1 MNLDELRQQSM
12 AAQEHQAEPE
22 QLSLLDRT
30 PVFKDLQPRERLV
43 IALLIFFNVVVLGFG
58 CLLVFDKMMIP

>member
-12 AAQEHQAEPE
+12 AAQEQQAEPE

-30 PVFKDLQPRERLV
+30 PLFKDLKPRERFL
-43 IALLIFFNVVVLGFG
+43 IALMIFFNVVILGFG
-58 CLLVFDKMMIP
+58 CMLVADRMMP